1 MAAIAEAQARL
12 TSSLRDIVNFFSND
26 VNLPEASTNVLN
38 DYIERHLSSEF
49 LLLAES
55 YGHSMA
61 FNPKENC
68 VIISCGRV
76 ESTLNDDFLNDLF
89 ILDLGNL

>member
-1 MAAIAEAQARL
+1 
-12 TSSLRDIVNFFSND
+12 
-26 VNLPEASTNVLN
+26 
-38 DYIERHLSSEF
+38 
-49 LLLAES
+49 
-55 YGHSMA
+55 MA